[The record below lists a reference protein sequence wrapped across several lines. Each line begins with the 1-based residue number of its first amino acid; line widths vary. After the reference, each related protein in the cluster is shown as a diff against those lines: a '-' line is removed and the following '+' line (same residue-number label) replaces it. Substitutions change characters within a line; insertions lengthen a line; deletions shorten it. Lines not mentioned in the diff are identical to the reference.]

1 MPNFFKGIVM
11 KMKDVVKAFSNFGED
26 KFLNKVDKEIEKL
39 YQLRYIAKV
48 ISLAK
53 EASYEIL
60 SDKTN
65 LNKVIKFSI
74 ENLGTCPQTWGMVY
88 NIEGKK
94 GSFEFR
100 EHDLD
105 KLSKGIKKI
114 TNHKLFECATK
125 GFVIDY
131 ALEERLILN
140 IIGEDLFN
148 EYFELTEELKE
159 QEFANII

>member
-1 MPNFFKGIVM
+1 M

-26 KFLNKVDKEIEKL
+26 RFFKKVDKEIEKL

-53 EASYEIL
+53 EASHEIL

-74 ENLGTCPQTWGMVY
+74 ENLGTYPQTWGMVY

-94 GSFEFR
+94 GNFEFK
-100 EHDLD
+100 EHDLNS
-105 KLSKGIKKI
+105 LSKGIENI

-125 GFVIDY
+125 GFVIDHT
-131 ALEERLILN
+131 LEERLILN
-140 IIGEDLFN
+140 MIGEDLFN